1 MPGTPTLPSED
12 ELQLIGATL
21 EGEQVRIQL
30 SDGLTAAIPLDFL
43 YRLNADYPL
52 PAEAELLVLTTAP
65 EIEHVLVSDTA
76 LVVYLKDG
84 RVLSAPLAWFPR
96 LVLATPAERN
106 QIELRGDNQVIHWP
120 LLDEDVDL
128 EGLLLGAKS
137 RESLASIQRWLAT
150 RQPPVDD
157 SAEPAAVGSTPT
169 PSR

>member
-1 MPGTPTLPSED
+1 MPGIPTLDHEED
-12 ELQLIGATL
+12 VWLIGAEL
-21 EGEQVRIQL
+21 AGEQVRIHL

-43 YRLNADYPL
+43 YRLNADYPI
-52 PAEAELLVLTTAP
+52 AADSELLVLSTVP

-84 RVLSAPLAWFPR
+84 RVLSVPLAWFPR

-106 QIELRGDNQVIHWP
+106 QIELRGDHQVIHWP
-120 LLDEDVDL
+120 ALDEDIDL

-137 RESLASIQRWLAT
+137 RESLASIQRWLTT
-150 RQPPVDD
+150 RQPPVDN
-157 SAEPAAVGSTPT
+157 SIEPAPVGSTPT